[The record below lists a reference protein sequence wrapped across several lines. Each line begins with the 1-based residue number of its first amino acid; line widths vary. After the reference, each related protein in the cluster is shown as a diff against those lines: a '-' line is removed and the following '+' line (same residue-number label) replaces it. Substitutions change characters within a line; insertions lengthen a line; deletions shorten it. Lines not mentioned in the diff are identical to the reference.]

1 MRIVLTHSEG
11 RFEGLAEALAK
22 RGHEVTH
29 RPLIVTRPRR
39 SEDVAAEARALL
51 ALPWLLFTSRSAVE
65 AFVGLG
71 LGWRSPEGAAP
82 LVGAVGIK
90 TASALRRAGVEPALV
105 AERSPRAEGL
115 ARVFL
120 SDPRAAGPVG
130 LPQGDR
136 ALPTLRRALEEAGL
150 EVRPLVLYETV
161 AQPLEGGGGARSVPA
176 EAAADA
182 GRSASAEG
190 SADAELVVLASP
202 SAAQAL
208 PDAVAERATLVAIG
222 PTTAGALAERGLG
235 CRQATAPSVAGVLA
249 EVEAVVAQAEAAAPA
264 AGVAGHGGE
273 GGRA

>member
-161 AQPLEGGGGARSVPA
+161 AQPLEGGGAAGAGTDAVRA
-176 EAAADA
+176 E
-182 GRSASAEG
+182 GSASAEG

-208 PDAVAERATLVAIG
+208 PDAVAERAALVAIG

-235 CRQATAPSVAGVLA
+235 CRQAAAPSVAGVLA
-249 EVEAVVAQAEAAAPA
+249 EVDAVAAQAEAAEAAPV
-264 AGVAGHGGE
+264 AGVTARGGE